1 VAKALVKWKKLAD
14 VGKSPPEQP
23 KGKPDAAGAFNKGRV
38 KAEHMYRQKVVTKG
52 MPSRG

>member
-1 VAKALVKWKKLAD
+1 MAKTLVRWKKLAD

-23 KGKPDAAGAFNKGRV
+23 KGKPDAGGAFSKGRS
-38 KAEHMYRQKVVTKG
+38 KAEHIYRQKVVTKG